1 MSGKLV
7 NFLKTL
13 GPGIL
18 FASTAIG
25 VSHLVQSTRAGAN
38 FGFALVGFI
47 IAANLFKY
55 PFFEYGSRYAN
66 ATGESIIDGYKRIG
80 KWMLWLYFIITIISM
95 LFVSAAVGAVTS
107 GFLQNLFGIT
117 SWGIYATI
125 ALFGVCVAILASG
138 RYGLLDTL
146 IKIIGSVLLV
156 STVFAFILAL
166 IKGPNPQIPSFVP
179 PDIWDGK
186 SMLFIIALM
195 GWMPTAVD
203 LSAWNS
209 LWTLERIKQT
219 GYKPSMKE
227 TLADFNLGYIISAV
241 LSLCFVTLGSYMLY
255 GTGTELPNSSGA
267 FAHSVVGLYTAYIGD
282 WSYIIIA
289 TAAFSI
295 MFGTCI
301 AVFDGFARSFER
313 TIELLFLPEEE
324 NLSTKK
330 AYNLSLSIIAIGAF
344 LIIFL
349 LGKHIKTLV
358 DLATTIS
365 FLIAPLIAIV
375 NYRLVTGTDVK
386 SEHQPKPW
394 LKILSW
400 AGILFLSGFALYF
413 VWIKFIQA

>member
-1 MSGKLV
+1 MKSEKLV

-80 KWMLWLYFIITIISM
+80 NWMLWLYLLITIVSM

-117 SWGIYATI
+117 SWGVYATV
-125 ALFGVCVAILASG
+125 ALFVVCCGVLMSG
-138 RYGLLDTL
+138 RYSLLDSL
-146 IKIIGSVLLV
+146 IKVIGSVLLI
-156 STVFAFILAL
+156 STIFAFVLAL
-166 IKGPNPQIPSFVP
+166 FKGPNPQIPEFIP
-179 PDIWDGK
+179 PSIWDDR
-186 SMLFIIALM
+186 SILFIIALM

-241 LSLCFVTLGSYMLY
+241 LSICFVTLGAFMLY

-267 FAHSVVGLYTAYIGD
+267 FAHSIVQLYTNYIGE

-313 TIELLFLPEEE
+313 TIELLFLPKEE
-324 NLSTKK
+324 NLNSKK
-330 AYNLSLSIIAIGAF
+330 AYNLSLAVIGIGAF
-344 LIIFL
+344 LIIFF

-365 FLIAPLIAIV
+365 FLIAPLIAAV
-375 NYRLVTGTDVK
+375 NFRLVTSK
-386 SEHQPKPW
+386 HISEEHQPPTW
-394 LKILSW
+394 LKLLSLV
-400 AGILFLSGFALYF
+400 GITFLSSFALYF
-413 VWIKFIQA
+413 VYVKFF